1 MSLTM
6 SENNESAAP
15 QGEPQRPNST
25 LSDKEIKKL
34 RDYVSYGDV
43 WPAFFAI
50 GMTFLIL
57 GIQGNNAF
65 LAVGVTFTILSATWF
80 GSATSSKKKLEA
92 HGIPLK
98 KEEED
103 GS

>member
-1 MSLTM
+1 MSDA
-6 SENNESAAP
+6 NESVTP
-15 QGEPQRPNST
+15 EGEPQKQNST

-34 RDYVSYGDV
+34 RDYVSNGDV

-80 GSATSSKKKLEA
+80 GSAASSKKKLEA
-92 HGIPLK
+92 HGIPVK

-103 GS
+103 E

>member
-1 MSLTM
+1 M
-6 SENNESAAP
+6 SENNESVTP
-15 QGEPQRPNST
+15 EGEPQRPNST

-43 WPAFFAI
+43 WPALFAI

-57 GIQGNNAF
+57 GTQGNNAF
-65 LAVGVTFTILSATWF
+65 LVVGMAFTTLSTTWF
-80 GSATSSKKKLEA
+80 GSAASSKKKLEA

-98 KEEED
+98 KEKED
-103 GS
+103 E